1 MSMYYFDVLC
11 MKLKNPID
19 SNSLIPTLSK
29 VWGSQVSST
38 LAVHRIKGDRSRG
51 QRARGKSLGM
61 VKGNGQNNEELD
73 QNPGEGGAL
82 FLFLG

>member
-1 MSMYYFDVLC
+1 MYYFDVLC

-38 LAVHRIKGDRSRG
+38 LAVHRIKGDRGRG

-73 QNPGEGGAL
+73 QNPGEGRSL
-82 FLFLG
+82 VFVSW